1 MLGDIAEKM
10 GMSPSSYAK
19 IERGSTNRKI

>member
-1 MLGDIAEKM
+1 
-10 GMSPSSYAK
+10 MSPSSYAK

>member
-1 MLGDIAEKM
+1 MAEKM

>member
-1 MLGDIAEKM
+1 M